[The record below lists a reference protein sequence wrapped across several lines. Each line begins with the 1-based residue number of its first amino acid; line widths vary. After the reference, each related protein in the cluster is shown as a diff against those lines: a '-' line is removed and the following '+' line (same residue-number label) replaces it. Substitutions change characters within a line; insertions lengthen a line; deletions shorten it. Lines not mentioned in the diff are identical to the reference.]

1 MNSVFRLVWNTS
13 NACWQA
19 VAETARGRH
28 KNTTKTGVST
38 CTLIL
43 LNIARF
49 NFKPLALSLAIG
61 LFGASVYAEP
71 TGGQVTAGA
80 GMINQAGTVTTI
92 NQQTQ
97 NMAID
102 WHSFNV
108 RANEA
113 VNFNQPNA
121 SAIALNRVT
130 GTESSSIMG
139 SLTANGKV
147 FILNPNGVLF
157 GAGAEVNVGGLVAST
172 LNLSNENFMAGN
184 FNFTGNGIG
193 NVVNHGN
200 INIANGGT
208 LAFIAPVV
216 KNNGTIVANNGRVL
230 LAAADD
236 VTLTLQDGNMVSYT
250 LNKGSV
256 QSMIDSGGL
265 IQANGG
271 HVIIT
276 TKGLDALSKSAINQ
290 TGIIE
295 AQTVNNN
302 NGVIELLGD
311 MEIGTL
317 NVAGTLDA
325 SAPIA
330 GDGGLV
336 ETSAA
341 DVNIADDINVTT
353 KAENGETGTWLID
366 PVDFTVAAT
375 GGDITGSALA
385 NNLNNNNV
393 TIQSF
398 AGANG
403 SNGDININEFVE
415 WSAAT
420 TLTLNAYNDINF
432 NKSISASNPNGKL
445 ALEYGQ
451 GAAAEGNTS
460 TYNIN
465 AAIGLQAGFNFS
477 TKQGS
482 DGVTSVYKVIK
493 FLGSETATSGFTLQS
508 IRSDPSA
515 NYALG
520 SSISASTTAGWNN
533 GLGFDPIDGFTGK
546 FDGLGHNISNLT
558 INRPTEISVG
568 LFGDINGATIKNV
581 SLFQPTITGGA
592 SVGALVGIAN
602 GASIIDNS
610 HTILGEVYGD
620 VVVGGLIGLNEG
632 NVVDSS
638 ATTNAGGIQ
647 SVGGLVGRNEG
658 QITNSYAMGDISG
671 NNAVGGLVG
680 FTLVTG
686 SIDNSYATGNVNGGS
701 TVGGLI
707 GQAQGVGSINNTY
720 ATGSV
725 YAIQGGAGGLVGFNE
740 VNISNSYASGNVAS
754 DFGTMVGGLVG
765 YSDSGNKVVN
775 ISNVYATGDVIGRD
789 EVGGLLGS
797 SGINTSIS
805 YAYATGRVS
814 HSSGNGLF
822 YVGGLVGANFTDF
835 PIERSFW
842 DMQTSDQIISSGGP
856 GDNAIL
862 GGIGKTTAEMQ
873 QQATYT
879 GWDFNNVWRI
889 QEGSSYPLLRALTQ
903 GTIIIDPTK
912 PNLGITAPN
921 VSKIYDGIAVNTVA
935 DLSGLTGWNGG
946 ATASGL
952 LGSDSIAD
960 ASIFS
965 GTLRYDGTWQGA
977 VNAGDYSIVPA
988 GLSSQKYVIDYINGN
1003 LKINPKEIE
1012 VGTLG
1017 ISADNK
1023 TKIYGEADPAFTWQ
1037 LNQGQLIG
1045 TDTITGSL
1053 TRESGEDVRMGGYSI
1068 TQGSLT
1074 AGSNYTINFTDG
1086 VLTIDPRPLILQAQ
1100 DTSMYFGD
1108 FKPTRTSV
1116 ISVPINGAS
1125 GLVNNDLVNDID
1137 FNFSGIASF
1146 SDVDTKH
1153 TITIS
1158 NAKVL
1163 NGAKDVTSNYD
1174 IQYQSAELTVEPDT
1188 YKNFGYWK
1196 DDGLTNAEYNR
1207 LLRYEDVISS
1217 DVKRDLDIAYSAYVD
1232 GGVPQGLQT
1241 VYNSKETNSGFFARA
1256 YLNTEDGKIYIAFRG
1271 SENPLTN
1278 ANDWVNN
1285 YVQWRGGLSPQY
1297 IEALEF
1303 TKEIQ
1308 ALWPHYEI
1316 KLTGHSLGGGLAMYV
1331 AGWTGLNATTFNA
1344 AKLNNTLVL
1353 NIETREGYT
1362 ALFNVDNYVFDNEL
1376 VQSFNDQYIG
1386 SLHLINV
1393 GTEGSIGDHLRPH
1406 IYNVISSIAQNASSK
1421 LQADFLPGFNTANST
1436 PKTLEPIAA
1445 INTEFSTAFNNAPST
1460 QANYWGLNLPDL
1472 QTSVAT
1478 IVSGGVNL
1486 PDDMLED
1493 Q

>member
-19 VAETARGRH
+19 VAETACGCH
-28 KNTTKTGVST
+28 KNTTKTGLNTS
-38 CTLIL
+38 TLIL

-49 NFKPLALSLAIG
+49 NIKPLALSLAIG

-80 GMINQAGTVTTI
+80 GTINQVGTVTTI

-121 SAIALNRVT
+121 SAITLNRVT
-130 GTESSSIMG
+130 GLESSSILG

-147 FILNPNGVLF
+147 FILNPNGILF
-157 GAGAEVNVGGLVAST
+157 GTGAQVNVGGLVAST
-172 LNLSNENFMAGN
+172 LNLSNANFMAGN
-184 FNFTGNGIG
+184 FNFAGNGTG
-193 NVVNHGN
+193 SVVNNAN
-200 INIANGGT
+200 INIAEGGT

-216 KNNGTIVANNGRVL
+216 KNNGTIVANNGNVL

-276 TKGLDALSKSAINQ
+276 AKGQDALSKSAINH

-295 AQTVNNN
+295 AQSVSNK

-317 NVAGTLDA
+317 NVAGTLNA
-325 SAPIA
+325 SAPII
-330 GDGGLV
+330 GDGGFI

-341 DVNIADDINVTT
+341 KVIIADDISVTT
-353 KAENGETGTWLID
+353 KAENGNTGTWLID
-366 PVDFTVAAT
+366 PVDFTVAAN
-375 GGDITGSALA
+375 GGDMTGQAVSNAL
-385 NNLNNNNV
+385 LNNNF
-393 TIQSF
+393 TIDSD
-398 AGANG
+398 NG
-403 SNGDININEFVE
+403 SGGAGGNVYINDVINWSSNRFQIDANNSIYINNDLNGSGNATLLFNYGLGTSNGVGSDYYINGAKVNLPEGFRFFSKQGYGGASIAHPVITGLGSQFQSGFFTLQGMSLTGNYVLGADIDA
-415 WSAAT
+415 SAT
-420 TLTLNAYNDINF
+420 
-432 NKSISASNPNGKL
+432 
-445 ALEYGQ
+445 
-451 GAAAEGNTS
+451 NTWNS
-460 TYNIN
+460 
-465 AAIGLQAGFNFS
+465 GAGFNPIGD
-477 TKQGS
+477 GS
-482 DGVTSVYKVIK
+482 NP
-493 FLGSETATSGFTLQS
+493 FAGS
-508 IRSDPSA
+508 
-515 NYALG
+515 
-520 SSISASTTAGWNN
+520 
-533 GLGFDPIDGFTGK
+533 
-546 FDGLGHNISNLT
+546 FDGLGHTVSDLSIV
-558 INRPTEISVG
+558 RFTEDNVG
-568 LFGDINGATIKNV
+568 LFGSIKNAEISNV
-581 SLFQPTITGGA
+581 GLLAVQVFGRNIVGSLAGSMQGSSISNSYANGR
-592 SVGALVGIAN
+592 VGAAINAQTLTGNAVGGLVGISTPGPFGSQERALCN
-602 GASIIDNS
+602 RCNSISLSYTD
-610 HTILGEVYGD
+610 VYVTGR
-620 VVVGGLIGLNEG
+620 
-632 NVVDSS
+632 
-638 ATTNAGGIQ
+638 Q
-647 SVGGLVGRNEG
+647 SVGGLVGTLHET
-658 QITNSYAMGDISG
+658 ILSNSYSI
-671 NNAVGGLVG
+671 NAVES
-680 FTLVTG
+680 FFPD
-686 SIDNSYATGNVNGGS
+686 IATTAS
-701 TVGGLI
+701 T
-707 GQAQGVGSINNTY
+707 SE
-720 ATGSV
+720 
-725 YAIQGGAGGLVGFNE
+725 AGGLVGRSISSSILNSYSSGR
-740 VNISNSYASGNVAS
+740 VISNNSQHL
-754 DFGTMVGGLVG
+754 GGLVG
-765 YSDSGNKVVN
+765 MDS
-775 ISNVYATGDVIGRD
+775 ITGDV
-789 EVGGLLGS
+789 L
-797 SGINTSIS
+797 N
-805 YAYATGRVS
+805 
-814 HSSGNGLF
+814 
-822 YVGGLVGANFTDF
+822 
-835 PIERSFW
+835 SFW
-842 DMQTSDQIISSGGP
+842 DIEKSQQSISGGVY
-856 GDNAIL
+856 N

-879 GWDFNNVWRI
+879 GWDFDNVWRI
-889 QEGSSYPLLRALTQ
+889 QEGSSYPLLRALTE

-935 DLSGLTGWNGG
+935 DLSSLSGWNGG
-946 ATASGL
+946 ASASGL
-952 LGSDSIAD
+952 LGSDTLAD
-960 ASIFS
+960 TSIFS
-965 GTLRYDGTWQGA
+965 GILRYDGTWQGA
-977 VNAGDYSIVPA
+977 LNAGDYTIIPA
-988 GLSSQKYVIDYINGN
+988 GLSSQKYAIDYINGN

-1017 ISADNK
+1017 IGADNK

-1053 TRESGEDVRMGGYSI
+1053 TRESGEDVRQGGYKI
-1068 TQGSLT
+1068 QQGTLT

-1108 FKPTRTSV
+1108 FNPTRTSV
-1116 ISVPINGAS
+1116 ISVPINGAT

-1174 IQYQSAELTVEPDT
+1174 IQYQSAELTVEPNT

-1207 LLRYEDVISS
+1207 LLRYDEVISNQ
-1217 DVKRDLDIAYSAYVD
+1217 VKKEFSLVD
-1232 GGVPQGLQT
+1232 ASYGFTTPDGFKIIK
-1241 VYNSKETNSGFFARA
+1241 NSEPSSSGFDAVA
-1256 YLNTEDGKIYIAFRG
+1256 YQDIEDGKVYIAFRG
-1271 SENPLTN
+1271 TEPLS
-1278 ANDWVNN
+1278 ALDWANN
-1285 YVQWRGGLSPQY
+1285 YVQWRDGLSSQY
-1297 IEALEF
+1297 EEALAF
-1303 TKEIQ
+1303 AKEVQ
-1308 ALWPHYEI
+1308 KLRPESEI

-1344 AKLNNTLVL
+1344 AKLNDTLVL

-1406 IYNVISSIAQNASSK
+1406 IYNAINTLEKNASSR
-1421 LQADFLPGFNTANST
+1421 LQADFLPGFNAANST

-1445 INTEFSTAFNNAPST
+1445 INTEFSTAFNNAQST
-1460 QANYWGLNLPDL
+1460 QANYWGINLPDL

-1478 IVSGGVNL
+1478 IVSGGINL